1 MKMPIKWTDE
11 QLSLDAKTAEGLF
24 RTGRLDITDAWAA
37 HYKEARAKFEL
48 LFAKL
53 GDLHPDKVTE
63 EALAVVYGEK
73 LGEQLRYLAGPPISD
88 DDLKVI
94 ADVTSLA
101 PNVLARSPAKVK
113 KVFAVLE
120 KVIDPHRFP
129 WVSEKVAPTAAQRE
143 AALLA
148 SAVLLA
154 AQRIATERRSD
165 GKSEQEQKVKDY
177 LLTLGFVEV
186 PTETITTIVKGPGP
200 NQFCAEC
207 KLSERKADVVVRLHD
222 TRLMPIE
229 CKVSNSATNSVKRL
243 NNDAAV
249 KAKFWVGK
257 FGSDQVVPAAMLA
270 GVFKV
275 LNLKQAQGS
284 QLDHEGKLSLF
295 WSHDLDKLGEFIAST
310 KD

>member
-129 WVSEKVAPTAAQRE
+129 WVSQKVAPTAAQRE

-257 FGSDQVVPAAMLA
+257 FGSDQVVPTAMLA

-284 QLDHEGKLSLF
+284 KLDHEGKLSLF